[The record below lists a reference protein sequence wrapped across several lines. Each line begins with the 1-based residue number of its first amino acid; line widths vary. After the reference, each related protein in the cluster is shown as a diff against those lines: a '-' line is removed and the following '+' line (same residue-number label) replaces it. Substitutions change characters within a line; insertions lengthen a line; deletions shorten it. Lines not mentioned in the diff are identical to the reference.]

1 MNRSEGAA
9 TPRPTWDEY
18 FLDIARLASR
28 RATCPRR
35 RVGAVLVR
43 DHRVLATGY
52 NGSIKGAPHC
62 DDVGCLIVTRDGR
75 ESCVRT
81 VHAELNAILQ
91 CAVNGVSSSNST
103 MYCTDFPCVSCAKAM
118 VQAGV
123 TRVVYLADYPDPN
136 SREILDSGGIVL
148 EKASLGEGAPSTRP
162 IPDRCE

>member
-1 MNRSEGAA
+1 MTHMEKGEAGRSAPA
-9 TPRPTWDEY
+9 RPSWDEY
-18 FLDIARLASR
+18 FLDLARLAAR

-43 DHRVLATGY
+43 DHRILATGY

-62 DDVGCLIVTRDGR
+62 DDVGCLIVRRDGR

-81 VHAELNAILQ
+81 VHAELNAIIQ
-91 CAVNGVSSSNST
+91 CAVNGVSSAGST

-123 TRVVYLADYPDPN
+123 VRVVYLADYPDAN
-136 SREILDSGGIVL
+136 SFEILRDGRIELAKAGI
-148 EKASLGEGAPSTRP
+148 
-162 IPDRCE
+162 D

>member
-1 MNRSEGAA
+1 MSGQRRE
-9 TPRPTWDEY
+9 RPSWDEY
-18 FLDIARLASR
+18 FLQIARLAAT

-52 NGSIKGAPHC
+52 NGSVHGAPHC
-62 DDVGCLIVTRDGR
+62 DEVGCLIVIRDGR

-81 VHAELNAILQ
+81 VHAELNAIIQ
-91 CAVNGVSSSNST
+91 CAVNGVSSVGST

-123 TRVVYLADYPDPN
+123 VRVVYLADYPDPN
-136 SREILDSGGIVL
+136 SREILAAGGVSL
-148 EKASLGEGAPSTRP
+148 EKAVLL
-162 IPDRCE
+162 

>member
-1 MNRSEGAA
+1 MNGSTHA
-9 TPRPTWDEY
+9 RPSWDEY
-18 FLDIARLASR
+18 FLEIARLAST

-52 NGSIKGAPHC
+52 NGSIHGAPHC
-62 DDVGCLIVTRDGR
+62 DEVGCLIVRRDGR

-81 VHAELNAILQ
+81 VHAELNAIIQ
-91 CAVNGVSSSNST
+91 CAVNGVSSLNAT

-123 TRVVYLADYPDPN
+123 VRVVYLAEYPDPN
-136 SREILDSGGIVL
+136 SREILASGGVAL
-148 EKASLGEGAPSTRP
+148 EKASL
-162 IPDRCE
+162 